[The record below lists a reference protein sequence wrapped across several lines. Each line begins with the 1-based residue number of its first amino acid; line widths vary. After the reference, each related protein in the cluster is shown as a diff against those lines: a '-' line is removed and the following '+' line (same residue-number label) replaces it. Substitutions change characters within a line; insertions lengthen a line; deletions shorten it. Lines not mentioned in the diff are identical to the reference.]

1 MSAKIQKTLARQ
13 QEKVKEGQF
22 YEAHQQLRVIASRYT
37 KSSDW
42 TSAIDL
48 LASGASMLLK
58 AGQGASGGDLCMF
71 LMDVYGKAELKPDT
85 TSKARLLSLLR
96 EFPEGEPTR
105 KRFAGEVIGWTSKF
119 GEYPAGDPELH
130 HVIGTLYAEDGE
142 AVEAEKHLTLG
153 TSDSPATFASLE
165 YEWYASDEPSTA
177 PLYAARV
184 VFPYLLVGNL
194 RAANKAFLLFTSK
207 LSSSNPGLGVQEVGS
222 ASSDLR
228 VYPSLPLLNFLG
240 LLLLAIEKGSADVF
254 KQLKSHYASYIKD
267 AGNWNEALAQVGE
280 MYFGIKIPSQ
290 SNPLFDMMSSFM
302 GGGGSGS
309 QKSAPRRVEAPAP
322 APTLD

>member
-1 MSAKIQKTLARQ
+1 R
-13 QEKVKEGQF
+13 
-22 YEAHQQLRVIASRYT
+22 
-37 KSSDW
+37 
-42 TSAIDL
+42 
-48 LASGASMLLK
+48 
-58 AGQGASGGDLCMF
+58 
-71 LMDVYGKAELKPDT
+71 
-85 TSKARLLSLLR
+85 
-96 EFPEGEPTR
+96 
-105 KRFAGEVIGWTSKF
+105 
-119 GEYPAGDPELH
+119 
-130 HVIGTLYAEDGE
+130 EDGE
-142 AVEAEKHLTLG
+142 ATEAEKHLTLG
-153 TSDSPATFASLE
+153 TADSPATFASLE

-184 VFPYLLVGNL
+184 LFPYLLVGNL

-267 AGNWNEALAQVGE
+267 AGNWDEALAQVGE

-302 GGGGSGS
+302 GGGGSGG
-309 QKSAPRRVEAPAP
+309 QKPASRRVEAAPAP
-322 APTLD
+322 ALD